1 MNKILLKKLK
11 ECFFSV
17 VPITVIITI
26 LNFALPDR
34 MSGVEL
40 FKFLFGAV
48 LLFVGMVLYNLG
60 SETALEPIGKL
71 IGTSVTKKKSI
82 PLILA
87 VGFIIGFI
95 VTIAEPDLIVLGEQL
110 GSIKWTLILTIALG
124 VGLFLVIA
132 LLRIIKKISLNIVLI
147 VLYAVLFII
156 AIFVDNKF
164 IPLSF
169 DSGGVTTGPVTVPF
183 ILAIGVGVASVI
195 GGKKGDQDSFGI
207 VAICSIGPIVSVLI
221 LSLIFKPAIDSSITV
236 AQADSIGDAIKC
248 YVFSAPKFYKEVCI
262 ALLPI
267 LSFFLIM
274 NATMIKLPFLR
285 VRRIL
290 VGALYTFIGLSL
302 FLLGANMGFMSA
314 GLQLGERI
322 ASLQAKEIL
331 IPVGMIIGCVIVL
344 AEPAVGVLAN
354 QVEEISNGKIKKS
367 KMYLALCVSMA
378 AALGLSMLRIV
389 CNIPIWYFIIPG
401 YVLALGLTFFTPK
414 VYTAIAFDSG
424 GVASGPMTTAFMLP
438 LAIGAATV
446 ISGSESVLF
455 NAYGLVSLVA
465 LTPLIT
471 IQIFG
476 ITTRKKVRKKAFV
489 LPKNIV
495 ELFEGEIIELNAD
508 YQKETKK

>member
-11 ECFFSV
+11 DCLLSV
-17 VPITVIITI
+17 VPITVIITV
-26 LNFALPDR
+26 LNFALPNR

-40 FKFLFGAV
+40 FSFLFGAV
-48 LLFVGMVLYNLG
+48 LLFIGMVLYNLG

-82 PLILA
+82 PLILS

-132 LLRIIKKISLNIVLI
+132 LLRIIKKINLNIVLI
-147 VLYAVLFII
+147 VLYGILFIL
-156 AIFVDNKF
+156 AIFVENKF

-195 GGKKGDQDSFGI
+195 GGKNDDNDSFGI
-207 VAICSIGPIVSVLI
+207 VAICSIGPIISVLI
-221 LSLIFKPAIDSSITV
+221 LSLIFKPEIDSGITV
-236 AQADSIGDAIKC
+236 AQSNTILDTVKR
-248 YVFSAPKFYKEVCI
+248 YVFSSPQFFKEVCI
-262 ALLPI
+262 AIFPI
-267 LSFFLIM
+267 LAFFLII

-322 ASLQAKEIL
+322 ASLPANEVL
-331 IPVGMIIGCVIVL
+331 IPVGMVIGCVMVL

-367 KMYLALCVSMA
+367 KLYLALCVSMA
-378 AALGLSMLRIV
+378 VALGLSMLRII
-389 CNIPIWYFIIPG
+389 CNIPIWYFIVPG
-401 YVLALGLTFFTPK
+401 YALALGLTFFTPK

-438 LAIGAATV
+438 LAIGAVTV
-446 ISGSESVLF
+446 ISGSQGVLY

-471 IQIFG
+471 IQLFG
-476 ITTRKKVRKKAFV
+476 ISTKKKVKKKAFV
-489 LPKNIV
+489 LPKNVV
-495 ELFEGEIIELNAD
+495 ELFEGEIIELNVD
-508 YQKETKK
+508 YIKEEN